1 MKESGV
7 VCKKKK
13 VYLLS
18 LLLFL
23 ISYLTTVVNMIV
35 NIITGS
41 FHLYIFSTLSFMLP
55 CYKSIKTT
63 DVFGIVLTIL
73 LFLISFLL
81 IFFTVKYDV
90 LKYDQSKRPLCY
102 TSLLLWFF
110 ITQILSSWILVD
122 SHFQNYIYLSVAEF
136 YESEELQYMNSI
148 IIFGIYQL
156 IIGLKR
162 LYDSR
167 EAYDATNISIV
178 PPFEKYFTEK
188 TIFCYTVPNYI
199 FSCIGVLSIIYIRYV
214 FIDSYAI
221 SFWIFIFCV
230 LFSLC
235 LLLAT
240 LIKYRQIVKYRGVE
254 IIVRKNL
261 KISIF
266 LQLKLVFLIFCTYC
280 ITLLFAW
287 FLILGRTFAERRLE
301 RASLEYK
308 QNLKHNGVNKMIPSY
323 KSKKP
328 SVYQKIEY
336 NQ

>member
-102 TSLLLWFF
+102 TSLLLWFCINIVF
-110 ITQILSSWILVD
+110 VDTGWFTFAKLYLFVCRWISWKWRVTV
-122 SHFQNYIYLSVAEF
+122 H
-136 YESEELQYMNSI
+136 ELNSY
-148 IIFGIYQL
+148 FC
-156 IIGLKR
+156 
-162 LYDSR
+162 
-167 EAYDATNISIV
+167 NISNHYRLNTIV
-178 PPFEKYFTEK
+178 
-188 TIFCYTVPNYI
+188 
-199 FSCIGVLSIIYIRYV
+199 
-214 FIDSYAI
+214 
-221 SFWIFIFCV
+221 
-230 LFSLC
+230 
-235 LLLAT
+235 
-240 LIKYRQIVKYRGVE
+240 
-254 IIVRKNL
+254 
-261 KISIF
+261 
-266 LQLKLVFLIFCTYC
+266 
-280 ITLLFAW
+280 W
-287 FLILGRTFAERRLE
+287 F
-301 RASLEYK
+301 
-308 QNLKHNGVNKMIPSY
+308 
-323 KSKKP
+323 
-328 SVYQKIEY
+328 
-336 NQ
+336 

>member
-102 TSLLLWFF
+102 TSLLLWFC
-110 ITQILSSWILVD
+110 ITQILSLWILAD
-122 SHFQNYIYLSVAEF
+122 SHLQNYIYLSVAEF
-136 YESEELQYMNSI
+136 HESEELQYMNSI
-148 IIFGIYQL
+148 VIFAIYQI
-156 IIGLKR
+156 IIGLIR

-167 EAYDATNISIV
+167 E
-178 PPFEKYFTEK
+178 
-188 TIFCYTVPNYI
+188 
-199 FSCIGVLSIIYIRYV
+199 
-214 FIDSYAI
+214 
-221 SFWIFIFCV
+221 
-230 LFSLC
+230 
-235 LLLAT
+235 
-240 LIKYRQIVKYRGVE
+240 
-254 IIVRKNL
+254 
-261 KISIF
+261 
-266 LQLKLVFLIFCTYC
+266 
-280 ITLLFAW
+280 
-287 FLILGRTFAERRLE
+287 
-301 RASLEYK
+301 RAFK
-308 QNLKHNGVNKMIPSY
+308 AFK
-323 KSKKP
+323 
-328 SVYQKIEY
+328 
-336 NQ
+336 

>member
-254 IIVRKNL
+254 IIVRKNF

-280 ITLLFAW
+280 ITLLFDG
-287 FLILGRTFAERRLE
+287 FLIFGRIFSVRRLK
-301 RASLEYK
+301 RASFD
-308 QNLKHNGVNKMIPSY
+308 P
-323 KSKKP
+323 KKATGG
-328 SVYQKIEY
+328 
-336 NQ
+336 

>member
-23 ISYLTTVVNMIV
+23 ISYLTTVV

-110 ITQILSSWILVD
+110 ITQILSLWILAD
-122 SHFQNYIYLSVAEF
+122 SHLQNYIYLSVAEF
-136 YESEELQYMNSI
+136 HGRVTVHILNSY
-148 IIFGIYQL
+148 FC
-156 IIGLKR
+156 
-162 LYDSR
+162 
-167 EAYDATNISIV
+167 NIS
-178 PPFEKYFTEK
+178 
-188 TIFCYTVPNYI
+188 NH
-199 FSCIGVLSIIYIRYV
+199 
-214 FIDSYAI
+214 
-221 SFWIFIFCV
+221 
-230 LFSLC
+230 
-235 LLLAT
+235 
-240 LIKYRQIVKYRGVE
+240 YRLNTNV
-254 IIVRKNL
+254 
-261 KISIF
+261 
-266 LQLKLVFLIFCTYC
+266 
-280 ITLLFAW
+280 
-287 FLILGRTFAERRLE
+287 
-301 RASLEYK
+301 
-308 QNLKHNGVNKMIPSY
+308 
-323 KSKKP
+323 
-328 SVYQKIEY
+328 
-336 NQ
+336 

>member
-1 MKESGV
+1 MYGVVKMKESGV

-23 ISYLTTVVNMIV
+23 ISYLITVVNMVV
-35 NIITGS
+35 NIITGG
-41 FHLYIFSTLSFMLP
+41 FHLYIFSILSFMLP

-63 DVFGIVLTIL
+63 DIFGIVLTIL
-73 LFLISFLL
+73 LLLISFLL

-102 TSLLLWFF
+102 MSLILWYC
-110 ITQILSSWILVD
+110 ITQILSLWILAD
-122 SHFQNYIYLSVAEF
+122 SHLQNYIYLSVAEF
-136 YESEELQYMNSI
+136 YESEELQYIYSI
-148 IIFGIYQL
+148 VIFAIYQI

-162 LYDSR
+162 MYDSR
-167 EAYDATNISIV
+167 EAFDATNISIA
-178 PPFEKYFTEK
+178 PPFEKYFSEK
-188 TIFCYTVPNYI
+188 TIFCYTVPNYV

-221 SFWIFIFCV
+221 NFWIFIFCV

-235 LLLAT
+235 FLLLT
-240 LIKYRQIVKYRGVE
+240 LKKYRQIVKYRGVE

-280 ITLLFAW
+280 ITLLFA
-287 FLILGRTFAERRLE
+287 
-301 RASLEYK
+301 
-308 QNLKHNGVNKMIPSY
+308 
-323 KSKKP
+323 
-328 SVYQKIEY
+328 
-336 NQ
+336 

>member
-41 FHLYIFSTLSFMLP
+41 FHLYIFSTLGFMLP

-122 SHFQNYIYLSVAEF
+122 SHFQNYIYLSV
-136 YESEELQYMNSI
+136 
-148 IIFGIYQL
+148 
-156 IIGLKR
+156 
-162 LYDSR
+162 LYLFVCRRISWKWR
-167 EAYDATNISIV
+167 VTVHILNNYFWNISTH
-178 PPFEKYFTEK
+178 YRLK
-188 TIFCYTVPNYI
+188 TNV
-199 FSCIGVLSIIYIRYV
+199 
-214 FIDSYAI
+214 
-221 SFWIFIFCV
+221 
-230 LFSLC
+230 
-235 LLLAT
+235 
-240 LIKYRQIVKYRGVE
+240 
-254 IIVRKNL
+254 
-261 KISIF
+261 
-266 LQLKLVFLIFCTYC
+266 
-280 ITLLFAW
+280 W
-287 FLILGRTFAERRLE
+287 F
-301 RASLEYK
+301 
-308 QNLKHNGVNKMIPSY
+308 
-323 KSKKP
+323 
-328 SVYQKIEY
+328 
-336 NQ
+336 

>member
-156 IIGLKR
+156 IIQLQT
-162 LYDSR
+162 
-167 EAYDATNISIV
+167 A
-178 PPFEKYFTEK
+178 
-188 TIFCYTVPNYI
+188 
-199 FSCIGVLSIIYIRYV
+199 GVLIMQQMH
-214 FIDSYAI
+214 
-221 SFWIFIFCV
+221 FIFQPFIIFQNSFTV
-230 LFSLC
+230 FQKQFAC
-235 LLLAT
+235 LSQRNSAT
-240 LIKYRQIVKYRGVE
+240 LPVQ
-254 IIVRKNL
+254 
-261 KISIF
+261 
-266 LQLKLVFLIFCTYC
+266 
-280 ITLLFAW
+280 
-287 FLILGRTFAERRLE
+287 
-301 RASLEYK
+301 
-308 QNLKHNGVNKMIPSY
+308 
-323 KSKKP
+323 
-328 SVYQKIEY
+328 
-336 NQ
+336 

>member
-1 MKESGV
+1 
-7 VCKKKK
+7 
-13 VYLLS
+13 
-18 LLLFL
+18 
-23 ISYLTTVVNMIV
+23 
-35 NIITGS
+35 
-41 FHLYIFSTLSFMLP
+41 
-55 CYKSIKTT
+55 
-63 DVFGIVLTIL
+63 
-73 LFLISFLL
+73 
-81 IFFTVKYDV
+81 
-90 LKYDQSKRPLCY
+90 
-102 TSLLLWFF
+102 
-110 ITQILSSWILVD
+110 
-122 SHFQNYIYLSVAEF
+122 
-136 YESEELQYMNSI
+136 MNSI

-214 FIDSYAI
+214 FIDRYAI

-254 IIVRKNL
+254 IIVRKNF

-280 ITLLFAW
+280 ITLLFD
-287 FLILGRTFAERRLE
+287 
-301 RASLEYK
+301 
-308 QNLKHNGVNKMIPSY
+308 
-323 KSKKP
+323 
-328 SVYQKIEY
+328 
-336 NQ
+336 

>member
-1 MKESGV
+1 
-7 VCKKKK
+7 
-13 VYLLS
+13 
-18 LLLFL
+18 
-23 ISYLTTVVNMIV
+23 
-35 NIITGS
+35 
-41 FHLYIFSTLSFMLP
+41 
-55 CYKSIKTT
+55 
-63 DVFGIVLTIL
+63 
-73 LFLISFLL
+73 
-81 IFFTVKYDV
+81 
-90 LKYDQSKRPLCY
+90 
-102 TSLLLWFF
+102 
-110 ITQILSSWILVD
+110 
-122 SHFQNYIYLSVAEF
+122 
-136 YESEELQYMNSI
+136 MNSI

-199 FSCIGVLSIIYIRYV
+199 FSCIGVLLIIYIRYV

-221 SFWIFIFCV
+221 NFWIFIFCV

-254 IIVRKNL
+254 IIVRKNF

-280 ITLLFAW
+280 ITLLFDW
-287 FLILGRTFAERRLE
+287 FLIFGRIFSVRRLK
-301 RASLEYK
+301 RASFDPKKSNRWLTFLK
-308 QNLKHNGVNKMIPSY
+308 NKHNVDL
-323 KSKKP
+323 
-328 SVYQKIEY
+328 VADQ
-336 NQ
+336 

>member
-1 MKESGV
+1 MYGVVKMKESGV

-63 DVFGIVLTIL
+63 DVFGIALTIL

-102 TSLLLWFF
+102 TSLILWYC
-110 ITQILSSWILVD
+110 ITQILSLWILAD
-122 SHFQNYIYLSVAEF
+122 SHLQNYIYLSVAEF

-254 IIVRKNL
+254 IIVRKNF
-261 KISIF
+261 KISNF

-280 ITLLFAW
+280 ITLLFD
-287 FLILGRTFAERRLE
+287 
-301 RASLEYK
+301 
-308 QNLKHNGVNKMIPSY
+308 
-323 KSKKP
+323 
-328 SVYQKIEY
+328 
-336 NQ
+336 

>member
-167 EAYDATNISIV
+167 EAYDATNIQSFHLLKSILLKKLFFV
-178 PPFEKYFTEK
+178 TPF
-188 TIFCYTVPNYI
+188 
-199 FSCIGVLSIIYIRYV
+199 LIIYFPV
-214 FIDSYAI
+214 
-221 SFWIFIFCV
+221 
-230 LFSLC
+230 
-235 LLLAT
+235 
-240 LIKYRQIVKYRGVE
+240 
-254 IIVRKNL
+254 
-261 KISIF
+261 
-266 LQLKLVFLIFCTYC
+266 
-280 ITLLFAW
+280 
-287 FLILGRTFAERRLE
+287 
-301 RASLEYK
+301 
-308 QNLKHNGVNKMIPSY
+308 
-323 KSKKP
+323 
-328 SVYQKIEY
+328 
-336 NQ
+336 

>member
-41 FHLYIFSTLSFMLP
+41 FHLYIFSTLGFMLP

-110 ITQILSSWILVD
+110 ITQILSSWILVYLFVCRRI
-122 SHFQNYIYLSVAEF
+122 SWKWRVTVHILNNYF
-136 YESEELQYMNSI
+136 W
-148 IIFGIYQL
+148 
-156 IIGLKR
+156 
-162 LYDSR
+162 
-167 EAYDATNISIV
+167 NISTH
-178 PPFEKYFTEK
+178 YRLK
-188 TIFCYTVPNYI
+188 TNV
-199 FSCIGVLSIIYIRYV
+199 
-214 FIDSYAI
+214 
-221 SFWIFIFCV
+221 
-230 LFSLC
+230 
-235 LLLAT
+235 
-240 LIKYRQIVKYRGVE
+240 
-254 IIVRKNL
+254 
-261 KISIF
+261 
-266 LQLKLVFLIFCTYC
+266 
-280 ITLLFAW
+280 W
-287 FLILGRTFAERRLE
+287 F
-301 RASLEYK
+301 
-308 QNLKHNGVNKMIPSY
+308 
-323 KSKKP
+323 
-328 SVYQKIEY
+328 
-336 NQ
+336 

>member
-1 MKESGV
+1 M
-7 VCKKKK
+7 
-13 VYLLS
+13 
-18 LLLFL
+18 
-23 ISYLTTVVNMIV
+23 
-35 NIITGS
+35 
-41 FHLYIFSTLSFMLP
+41 
-55 CYKSIKTT
+55 YKR
-63 DVFGIVLTIL
+63 
-73 LFLISFLL
+73 
-81 IFFTVKYDV
+81 
-90 LKYDQSKRPLCY
+90 Q
-102 TSLLLWFF
+102 
-110 ITQILSSWILVD
+110 
-122 SHFQNYIYLSVAEF
+122 IYLSVAEF

-254 IIVRKNL
+254 IIVRKNF

-280 ITLLFAW
+280 ITLLFD
-287 FLILGRTFAERRLE
+287 
-301 RASLEYK
+301 
-308 QNLKHNGVNKMIPSY
+308 
-323 KSKKP
+323 
-328 SVYQKIEY
+328 
-336 NQ
+336 

>member
-1 MKESGV
+1 MLYELTLV
-7 VCKKKK
+7 VLYNSNIVFVDTGWFTFSKL
-13 VYLLS
+13 YLFVCRRILWKWRV
-18 LLLFL
+18 
-23 ISYLTTVVNMIV
+23 TVHELN
-35 NIITGS
+35 
-41 FHLYIFSTLSFMLP
+41 
-55 CYKSIKTT
+55 
-63 DVFGIVLTIL
+63 
-73 LFLISFLL
+73 
-81 IFFTVKYDV
+81 
-90 LKYDQSKRPLCY
+90 
-102 TSLLLWFF
+102 
-110 ITQILSSWILVD
+110 
-122 SHFQNYIYLSVAEF
+122 NY
-136 YESEELQYMNSI
+136 
-148 IIFGIYQL
+148 FGIYQL

-254 IIVRKNL
+254 IIVRKNF

-280 ITLLFAW
+280 ITLLFDW

-301 RASLEYK
+301 RVSILVDGIEW
-308 QNLKHNGVNKMIPSY
+308 NGKTGREHI
-323 KSKKP
+323 KSW
-328 SVYQKIEY
+328 Y
-336 NQ
+336 